1 MAVLAFDL
9 WQTLDAILQNR
20 LFAETDI
27 LLLLV
32 QTLDER
38 GGGNPTL

>member
-1 MAVLAFDL
+1 MAVLMFDL

-32 QTLDER
+32 QTLDE
-38 GGGNPTL
+38 

>member
-1 MAVLAFDL
+1 MAVLTFDL

-38 GGGNPTL
+38 GGGPQP